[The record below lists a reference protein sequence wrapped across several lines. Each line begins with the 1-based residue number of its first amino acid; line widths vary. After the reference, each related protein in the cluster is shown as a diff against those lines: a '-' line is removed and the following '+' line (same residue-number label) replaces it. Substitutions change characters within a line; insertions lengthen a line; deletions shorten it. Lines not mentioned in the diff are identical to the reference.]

1 MLTLAS
7 KDVDASVAWSET
19 QGDVATL
26 SVGPRTAVFSLQS
39 ATLALSIVCLT
50 VTSQRAYVKNK
61 CLCHSQ
67 IAQTAKFTDTK
78 RKQD

>member
-19 QGDVATL
+19 QGDAAIL
-26 SVGPRTAVFSLQS
+26 SVGPRTAMFSLQS

-50 VTSQRAYVKNK
+50 VTSQ
-61 CLCHSQ
+61 
-67 IAQTAKFTDTK
+67 
-78 RKQD
+78 